1 MREDLK
7 CKGLKLYDQAMAYM
21 YRVRDGDEVVNKP
34 IKKLVDRLINEYENK
49 QFEEDWKYY
58 FDCKQVKKINN
69 LLKLLNFAT
78 GFVAG
83 KPVLDNLG
91 DYQAF
96 LILNLF
102 AWRYKDRHYKFKHS
116 DICLYLARKNAKTAS
131 AGIIFI
137 LLMLTEQNYSE
148 FYSICLNKELAGEI
162 RKSMVQIL
170 GASPCLEKHFTIS
183 QSNLGKLEC
192 KITHSFFMARV
203 AEAGKNNSIRPSAYV
218 CDEMGNMKS
227 RENFDAMKS
236 GQKSVLNPLV
246 FRTTTA
252 YAI

>member
-7 CKGLKLYDQAMAYM
+7 CKGLKLYDQAMTYM

-34 IKKLVDRLINEYENK
+34 IKKLVDRLVDDYEVK
-49 QFEEDWKYY
+49 QLNDDWLYY

-102 AWRYKDRHYKFKHS
+102 AWRFKDRPYKFKHN
-116 DICLYLARKNAKTAS
+116 DICLYLARKNAKTATG
-131 AGIIFI
+131 GIIYI

-148 FYSICLNKELAGEI
+148 FYSICLNRELAGEI

-170 GASPCLEKHFTIS
+170 EASPHIVKHFDIS
-183 QSNLGKLEC
+183 ISFLGKLQC
-192 KITHSFFMARV
+192 KLTHSFFQPRV
-203 AEAGKNNSIRPSAYV
+203 AQAGKNNSI
-218 CDEMGNMKS
+218 KS
-227 RENFDAMKS
+227 
-236 GQKSVLNPLV
+236 LV
-246 FRTTTA
+246 EYKLDKIGT
-252 YAI
+252 I